1 MESTKKGAITNDAR
15 VSPMC
20 DDVMTDPRVPI
31 QEKLREAR
39 SVVVRSPHLIKAV
52 FAGLADS
59 PAKDVFKR
67 GCTAIGELNLPH
79 VFRRLGIS
87 EAAADQIS
95 FADLML
101 LIRDTAEGDRFDR
114 CDALEDVVRIVNRLR
129 FQQESQ
135 TLSYNRPHYYE
146 DGNTAFCLRQFLY
159 TDPFVYIRQLLK
171 HDDALPADYPYR
183 LSQTNDLLLNN
194 SCFFRGRERDR
205 EIAVMYR
212 CIGAV
217 LQYCIG
223 KVQVNW
229 ENECAEYAD
238 EYYDEYD
245 DEDENETKKSVF
257 CMKDKPEYHV
267 MEVVYNLIITP
278 FALYAE
284 AQGKSTETI
293 RQTIKDADKTA
304 IDLADYD

>member
-1 MESTKKGAITNDAR
+1 MKSTKNEAIMNDAH
-15 VSPMC
+15 VSPLC

-31 QEKLREAR
+31 REKFREAR

-52 FAGLADS
+52 FTGLANA
-59 PAKDVFKR
+59 PAKEVFKR
-67 GCTAIGELNLPH
+67 GCTAIGETNLPP
-79 VFRRLGIS
+79 VFRCLGIS
-87 EAAADQIS
+87 EAAADQIT

-101 LIRDTAEGDRFDR
+101 LIRDTAKDERFDR
-114 CDALEDVVRIVNRLR
+114 CDAMEDVVRIVNRLR

-171 HDDALPADYPYR
+171 HDDALPTDYPYK

-194 SCFFRGRERDR
+194 PCFFRGRERDW
-205 EIAVMYR
+205 ESAVMYR
-212 CIGAV
+212 CIGTV

-223 KVQVNW
+223 KVQVDW
-229 ENECAEYAD
+229 ESECAEYAD
-238 EYYDEYD
+238 KYDE
-245 DEDENETKKSVF
+245 EDEYETKRSAF
-257 CMKDKPEYHV
+257 RMKDKPEYHV
-267 MEVVYNLIITP
+267 MEIVYDLIVTP
-278 FALYAE
+278 FALYAD
-284 AQGKSTETI
+284 AQGQSLETI
-293 RQTIKDADKTA
+293 RQTIEDADRTA